1 MIKRIFAL
9 CLSLLAAGVSAQE
22 RIPLDSRSGH
32 IRWEVRPSEG
42 DALPAVPA
50 IVPGC
55 VFASYVAAGVEADPN
70 FGDNAYR
77 TDKSRYDR
85 NFRYTGLFPTPPVG
99 EGRTLWLRFEG
110 VNRKGTVRLNGHQ
123 LGHLDGFMQPGDY
136 DITRLVAPDG
146 ENRLEV
152 EVEWVGY
159 PVPNFRS
166 PTYIS
171 SAGWDWMP
179 YAPGLLSGITDDVY
193 LSLSGDVRLV
203 EPWVRTKVPDRE
215 HAKVELLTD
224 VENRSDK
231 ACEGVLRGEIRPG
244 GIAFS
249 HPVRLEA
256 GERRTIRLTER
267 EVPGLAVEHPQLW
280 WPNGMGDPA
289 LYTCCLAFETD
300 GRQSDA
306 RTVTFGIREYG
317 YEWHDGIFRL
327 KINGE
332 PVYVKG
338 GNWGMSEW
346 LLRCRG
352 EEYDTRVAL
361 HRHMHFNMIRNWIG
375 STTDEE
381 FYDACDRHGIMVWDD
396 FWLNS
401 HPNLPHDLGAFQQNA
416 VEKIKRL
423 RNHPSI
429 AVWCGDNEG
438 VPLAPLNEWLR
449 EDVKAFDGGD
459 RWYQPISREYGF
471 SGSGPWVNAHP
482 IWYFTA
488 HPLGYGDH
496 KLDGWGFRTEIGS
509 AVFTNYESYKK
520 FMPEPERWP
529 ASPGMLDKHFF
540 GNSAGNARPTRYF
553 AAVEYNYGKAAGAED
568 FCRKAQL
575 LNIEVNKAM
584 YEGWQHHLW
593 NDASGILTWMSQSA
607 YPSFVWQTYDY
618 YYDLNGAY
626 WGVRKACEP
635 LHIQWS
641 YADNTVKVV
650 NASGEAYNGLR
661 ATAAV
666 YNMDGSEVKRYAQRA
681 ALSSLPNTA
690 VKVMTLPFPEDRN
703 LARGKKTVASS
714 SENDG
719 AHAAKSVT
727 DGNTGSSWRSGGPG
741 EQWVMVDLGA
751 PTEFSDIV
759 LTWESEA
766 AKAYEILAS
775 DDAEEWR
782 TVYTSGKP
790 STPIDRIRIDPVTAR
805 YVKLQGTAPH
815 DDWQLVLFEMELYGP
830 ETPAKELSPV
840 HFIRLRLTDD
850 AGNLLSENF
859 YWRSN
864 RLGDYRALNDLEP
877 AKLDVRTKAET
888 VDGKRIIRATVT
900 NRGRSVAFAVRLM
913 PVYASTGEQILPVIM
928 DDNYFTLLRGETRK
942 VDIEIDESLLGEDT
956 YKLVAR
962 PYND

>member
-22 RIPLDSRSGH
+22 CIPLDSRSGH

-289 LYTCCLAFETD
+289 LYTCRLVFETD

-381 FYDACDRHGIMVWDD
+381 FYDACDRHGIMIWDD

-438 VPLAPLNEWLR
+438 VPQAPLDDWLR
-449 EDVKAFDGGD
+449 GDVAHYDGGD
-459 RWYQPISREYGF
+459 RLYQSISNAQGL
-471 SGSGPWVNAHP
+471 SGSGPWANFHP
-482 IWYFTA
+482 GWYFA
-488 HPLGYGDH
+488 AYPMPYGYKGRPA
-496 KLDGWGFRTEIGS
+496 WGFRTEIGT
-509 AVFTNYESYKK
+509 AVFTTFESFRK
-520 FMPEPERWP
+520 FMPEESWWP
-529 ASPGMLDKHFF
+529 RNDMWDKHFF
-540 GNSAGNARPTRYF
+540 GKSAANAAPDKYF
-553 AAVEYNYGKAAGAED
+553 ETVAENYGEADGIED

-714 SENDG
+714 SENDDS
-719 AHAAKSVT
+719 HAAKSVT

-775 DDAEEWR
+775 DDASTWR

-790 STPIDRIRIDPVTAR
+790 STPIDQIRIDPVTAR

-830 ETPAKELSPV
+830 ETPAEELSPV

-942 VDIEIDESLLGEDT
+942 VDIEIDESLLGDDT

>member
-1 MIKRIFAL
+1 
-9 CLSLLAAGVSAQE
+9 
-22 RIPLDSRSGH
+22 
-32 IRWEVRPSEG
+32 
-42 DALPAVPA
+42 
-50 IVPGC
+50 
-55 VFASYVAAGVEADPN
+55 
-70 FGDNAYR
+70 
-77 TDKSRYDR
+77 
-85 NFRYTGLFPTPPVG
+85 
-99 EGRTLWLRFEG
+99 
-110 VNRKGTVRLNGHQ
+110 
-123 LGHLDGFMQPGDY
+123 
-136 DITRLVAPDG
+136 
-146 ENRLEV
+146 
-152 EVEWVGY
+152 
-159 PVPNFRS
+159 
-166 PTYIS
+166 
-171 SAGWDWMP
+171 
-179 YAPGLLSGITDDVY
+179 
-193 LSLSGDVRLV
+193 
-203 EPWVRTKVPDRE
+203 
-215 HAKVELLTD
+215 
-224 VENRSDK
+224 
-231 ACEGVLRGEIRPG
+231 
-244 GIAFS
+244 
-249 HPVRLEA
+249 
-256 GERRTIRLTER
+256 
-267 EVPGLAVEHPQLW
+267 
-280 WPNGMGDPA
+280 
-289 LYTCCLAFETD
+289 
-300 GRQSDA
+300 
-306 RTVTFGIREYG
+306 
-317 YEWHDGIFRL
+317 
-327 KINGE
+327 
-332 PVYVKG
+332 
-338 GNWGMSEW
+338 
-346 LLRCRG
+346 
-352 EEYDTRVAL
+352 
-361 HRHMHFNMIRNWIG
+361 
-375 STTDEE
+375 
-381 FYDACDRHGIMVWDD
+381 
-396 FWLNS
+396 
-401 HPNLPHDLGAFQQNA
+401 
-416 VEKIKRL
+416 
-423 RNHPSI
+423 
-429 AVWCGDNEG
+429 
-438 VPLAPLNEWLR
+438 
-449 EDVKAFDGGD
+449 
-459 RWYQPISREYGF
+459 
-471 SGSGPWVNAHP
+471 
-482 IWYFTA
+482 
-488 HPLGYGDH
+488 
-496 KLDGWGFRTEIGS
+496 
-509 AVFTNYESYKK
+509 
-520 FMPEPERWP
+520 
-529 ASPGMLDKHFF
+529 
-540 GNSAGNARPTRYF
+540 
-553 AAVEYNYGKAAGAED
+553 
-568 FCRKAQL
+568 
-575 LNIEVNKAM
+575 
-584 YEGWQHHLW
+584 
-593 NDASGILTWMSQSA
+593 MSQSA

-714 SENDG
+714 SENDDS
-719 AHAAKSVT
+719 HAAKSVT

-751 PTEFSDIV
+751 PTEFSDIA

-775 DDAEEWR
+775 DDASTWR

-830 ETPAKELSPV
+830 ETPAEELSPV

-942 VDIEIDESLLGEDT
+942 VDIEIDESLLGDDT

>member
-1 MIKRIFAL
+1 MRKTLLFDLDGTLLNTLEDLRDSTNFAL
-9 CLSLLAAGVSAQE
+9 RTYGYPERSLEEVRRFVGNGLKMLLTRAVPQGSSEAEIERALACMKAHYCKNYHNKTVPYPGIPELLQRLQQAGFRMAIVSNKADPAVQLIRTLYFDGIIDVAVGESPACSKKPAPDMVLAALQ
-22 RIPLDSRSGH
+22 
-32 IRWEVRPSEG
+32 
-42 DALPAVPA
+42 
-50 IVPGC
+50 
-55 VFASYVAAGVEADPN
+55 
-70 FGDNAYR
+70 
-77 TDKSRYDR
+77 
-85 NFRYTGLFPTPPVG
+85 
-99 EGRTLWLRFEG
+99 
-110 VNRKGTVRLNGHQ
+110 RL
-123 LGHLDGFMQPGDY
+123 
-136 DITRLVAPDG
+136 
-146 ENRLEV
+146 
-152 EVEWVGY
+152 
-159 PVPNFRS
+159 
-166 PTYIS
+166 
-171 SAGWDWMP
+171 
-179 YAPGLLSGITDDVY
+179 
-193 LSLSGDVRLV
+193 
-203 EPWVRTKVPDRE
+203 
-215 HAKVELLTD
+215 
-224 VENRSDK
+224 
-231 ACEGVLRGEIRPG
+231 
-244 GIAFS
+244 
-249 HPVRLEA
+249 
-256 GERRTIRLTER
+256 
-267 EVPGLAVEHPQLW
+267 
-280 WPNGMGDPA
+280 
-289 LYTCCLAFETD
+289 
-300 GRQSDA
+300 
-306 RTVTFGIREYG
+306 
-317 YEWHDGIFRL
+317 
-327 KINGE
+327 
-332 PVYVKG
+332 
-338 GNWGMSEW
+338 
-346 LLRCRG
+346 
-352 EEYDTRVAL
+352 
-361 HRHMHFNMIRNWIG
+361 G
-375 STTDEE
+375 STAD
-381 FYDACDRHGIMVWDD
+381 DAIYLGDSEVD
-396 FWLNS
+396 LQTAKNS
-401 HPNLPHDLGAFQQNA
+401 GLPCAT
-416 VEKIKRL
+416 V
-423 RNHPSI
+423 
-429 AVWCGDNEG
+429 
-438 VPLAPLNEWLR
+438 
-449 EDVKAFDGGD
+449 
-459 RWYQPISREYGF
+459 
-471 SGSGPWVNAHP
+471 
-482 IWYFTA
+482 
-488 HPLGYGDH
+488 
-496 KLDGWGFRTEIGS
+496 GWGFRTEIGS

-529 ASPGMLDKHFF
+529 ASPEMLDKHFF

-666 YNMDGSEVKRYAQRA
+666 YNMDGSEVKRYAQQA

-714 SENDG
+714 SENDDS
-719 AHAAKSVT
+719 HAAKSVT

-775 DDAEEWR
+775 DDASTWR

-790 STPIDRIRIDPVTAR
+790 STPIDQIRIDPVTAR

-830 ETPAKELSPV
+830 ETPAEELSPV

>member
-22 RIPLDSRSGH
+22 CIPLDSRSGH

-99 EGRTLWLRFEG
+99 EGRPLWLRFEG

-289 LYTCCLAFETD
+289 LYTCRLVFETD

-381 FYDACDRHGIMVWDD
+381 FYDACDRHGIMIWDD

-438 VPLAPLNEWLR
+438 VPQAPLDDWLR
-449 EDVKAFDGGD
+449 GDVAHYDGGD
-459 RWYQPISREYGF
+459 RLYQSISNAQGL
-471 SGSGPWVNAHP
+471 SGSGPWANFHP
-482 IWYFTA
+482 GWYFA
-488 HPLGYGDH
+488 AYPMPYGYKGRPA
-496 KLDGWGFRTEIGS
+496 WGFRTEIGT
-509 AVFTNYESYKK
+509 AVFTTFESFRK
-520 FMPEPERWP
+520 FMPEESWWP
-529 ASPGMLDKHFF
+529 RNDMWDKHFF
-540 GNSAGNARPTRYF
+540 GKSAANAAPDKYF
-553 AAVEYNYGKAAGAED
+553 ETVAENYGEADGIED

-714 SENDG
+714 SENDDS
-719 AHAAKSVT
+719 HAAKSVT

-775 DDAEEWR
+775 DDASTWR

-830 ETPAKELSPV
+830 ETPAEELSPV

-942 VDIEIDESLLGEDT
+942 VDIEIDESLLGDDT

>member
-22 RIPLDSRSGH
+22 CIPLDSRSGH

-289 LYTCCLAFETD
+289 LYTCRLVFETD

-381 FYDACDRHGIMVWDD
+381 FYDACDRHGIMIWDD

-438 VPLAPLNEWLR
+438 VPQAPLDDWLR
-449 EDVKAFDGGD
+449 GDVAHYDGGD
-459 RWYQPISREYGF
+459 RLYQSISNAQGL
-471 SGSGPWVNAHP
+471 SGSGPWANFHP
-482 IWYFTA
+482 GWYFA
-488 HPLGYGDH
+488 AYPMPYGYKGRPA
-496 KLDGWGFRTEIGS
+496 WGFRTEIGT
-509 AVFTNYESYKK
+509 AVFTTFESFRK
-520 FMPEPERWP
+520 FMPEESWWP
-529 ASPGMLDKHFF
+529 RNDMWDKHFF
-540 GNSAGNARPTRYF
+540 GKSAANAAPDKYF
-553 AAVEYNYGKAAGAED
+553 ETVAENYGEADGIED

-575 LNIEVNKAM
+575 LNLEVNKAM
-584 YEGWQHHLW
+584 YEGWQHHMW
-593 NDASGILTWMSQSA
+593 DDATGIMTWMSQPA
-607 YPSFVWQTYDY
+607 YPSLVWQTYDY
-618 YYDLNGAY
+618 YLDGCLLGHTQGVRTGAY
-626 WGVRKACEP
+626 PVEP
-635 LHIQWS
+635 CRQFGQGGQYDARTARSDGHG
-641 YADNTVKVV
+641 T
-650 NASGEAYNGLR
+650 GLR
-661 ATAAV
+661 P
-666 YNMDGSEVKRYAQRA
+666 RRA
-681 ALSSLPNTA
+681 APA
-690 VKVMTLPFPEDRN
+690 AIHAAAQG
-703 LARGKKTVASS
+703 LARGQYGPQPVRPEFLGGQPGPQPARESILLIARRRRCR
-714 SENDG
+714 G
-719 AHAAKSVT
+719 AH
-727 DGNTGSSWRSGGPG
+727 RRQRFEPLG
-741 EQWVMVDLGA
+741 ERVQRRPVD
-751 PTEFSDIV
+751 
-759 LTWESEA
+759 
-766 AKAYEILAS
+766 
-775 DDAEEWR
+775 
-782 TVYTSGKP
+782 
-790 STPIDRIRIDPVTAR
+790 
-805 YVKLQGTAPH
+805 
-815 DDWQLVLFEMELYGP
+815 
-830 ETPAKELSPV
+830 
-840 HFIRLRLTDD
+840 
-850 AGNLLSENF
+850 
-859 YWRSN
+859 
-864 RLGDYRALNDLEP
+864 
-877 AKLDVRTKAET
+877 
-888 VDGKRIIRATVT
+888 
-900 NRGRSVAFAVRLM
+900 RGRSGRAPRLHRSRA
-913 PVYASTGEQILPVIM
+913 PLGGRPRRSLQTA
-928 DDNYFTLLRGETRK
+928 TLGRRPH
-942 VDIEIDESLLGEDT
+942 
-956 YKLVAR
+956 VAR
-962 PYND
+962 RL

>member
-1 MIKRIFAL
+1 MSNLIHPRLIALDLDGTLLNTLEDLRDSTNFAL
-9 CLSLLAAGVSAQE
+9 RTYGYPERSLEEVRRFVGNGLKMLLTRAVPQSSSEVEIERALACMKAHYCENYHNKTVPYPGIPELLQRLQQAGFRMAIVSNKADPAVQLIRTLYFDGIIDVAVGESPACSKKPALDMVLAALQ
-22 RIPLDSRSGH
+22 
-32 IRWEVRPSEG
+32 
-42 DALPAVPA
+42 
-50 IVPGC
+50 
-55 VFASYVAAGVEADPN
+55 
-70 FGDNAYR
+70 
-77 TDKSRYDR
+77 
-85 NFRYTGLFPTPPVG
+85 
-99 EGRTLWLRFEG
+99 
-110 VNRKGTVRLNGHQ
+110 RL
-123 LGHLDGFMQPGDY
+123 
-136 DITRLVAPDG
+136 
-146 ENRLEV
+146 
-152 EVEWVGY
+152 
-159 PVPNFRS
+159 
-166 PTYIS
+166 
-171 SAGWDWMP
+171 
-179 YAPGLLSGITDDVY
+179 
-193 LSLSGDVRLV
+193 
-203 EPWVRTKVPDRE
+203 
-215 HAKVELLTD
+215 
-224 VENRSDK
+224 
-231 ACEGVLRGEIRPG
+231 
-244 GIAFS
+244 
-249 HPVRLEA
+249 
-256 GERRTIRLTER
+256 
-267 EVPGLAVEHPQLW
+267 
-280 WPNGMGDPA
+280 
-289 LYTCCLAFETD
+289 
-300 GRQSDA
+300 
-306 RTVTFGIREYG
+306 
-317 YEWHDGIFRL
+317 
-327 KINGE
+327 
-332 PVYVKG
+332 
-338 GNWGMSEW
+338 
-346 LLRCRG
+346 
-352 EEYDTRVAL
+352 
-361 HRHMHFNMIRNWIG
+361 G
-375 STTDEE
+375 STAD
-381 FYDACDRHGIMVWDD
+381 DAIYLGDSEVDLQTAR
-396 FWLNS
+396 NS
-401 HPNLPHDLGAFQQNA
+401 GLPCAT
-416 VEKIKRL
+416 V
-423 RNHPSI
+423 
-429 AVWCGDNEG
+429 
-438 VPLAPLNEWLR
+438 
-449 EDVKAFDGGD
+449 
-459 RWYQPISREYGF
+459 
-471 SGSGPWVNAHP
+471 
-482 IWYFTA
+482 
-488 HPLGYGDH
+488 
-496 KLDGWGFRTEIGS
+496 GWGFRTEIGS

-529 ASPGMLDKHFF
+529 ASPEMLDKHFF

-553 AAVEYNYGKAAGAED
+553 AAVEYNYGKAAGTED

-714 SENDG
+714 SENDDS
-719 AHAAKSVT
+719 HAAKSVT

-775 DDAEEWR
+775 DDASTWR

-790 STPIDRIRIDPVTAR
+790 STPIDQIRIDPVTAR

-830 ETPAKELSPV
+830 ETPAEELSPV

-942 VDIEIDESLLGEDT
+942 VDIEIDESLLGDDT

>member
-1 MIKRIFAL
+1 MKRIFAL

-42 DALPAVPA
+42 DALPSVPA

-146 ENRLEV
+146 ENRLEI

-193 LSLSGDVRLV
+193 LSLSGDVRLI

-289 LYTCCLAFETD
+289 LYTCRLAFETD

>member
-22 RIPLDSRSGH
+22 CIPLDSRSGH

-438 VPLAPLNEWLR
+438 VPQAPLDDWLR
-449 EDVKAFDGGD
+449 GDVAHYDGGD
-459 RWYQPISREYGF
+459 RLYQSISNAQGL
-471 SGSGPWVNAHP
+471 SGSGPWANFYP
-482 IWYFTA
+482 GWYFTA
-488 HPLGYGDH
+488 YPMPYGYKGRPA
-496 KLDGWGFRTEIGS
+496 WGFRTEIGT
-509 AVFTNYESYKK
+509 AVFTTLESFRK
-520 FMPEPERWP
+520 FMPEESWWP
-529 ASPGMLDKHFF
+529 RNDMWDKHFF
-540 GNSAGNARPTRYF
+540 GKSAANAAPDKYF
-553 AAVEYNYGKAAGAED
+553 ETVAENYGEADGIED

-641 YADNTVKVV
+641 YADNTIKVV

-690 VKVMTLPFPEDRN
+690 TRVMTLPFPEDRN

-714 SENDG
+714 SENDDS
-719 AHAAKSVT
+719 HAAKSVT

-790 STPIDRIRIDPVTAR
+790 STPIDQIRIDPVTAR

-830 ETPAKELSPV
+830 ETPAEELSPV

-942 VDIEIDESLLGEDT
+942 VDIEIDESLLGDDT

>member
-1 MIKRIFAL
+1 MYKR
-9 CLSLLAAGVSAQE
+9 Q
-22 RIPLDSRSGH
+22 
-32 IRWEVRPSEG
+32 
-42 DALPAVPA
+42 
-50 IVPGC
+50 
-55 VFASYVAAGVEADPN
+55 
-70 FGDNAYR
+70 
-77 TDKSRYDR
+77 
-85 NFRYTGLFPTPPVG
+85 
-99 EGRTLWLRFEG
+99 
-110 VNRKGTVRLNGHQ
+110 
-123 LGHLDGFMQPGDY
+123 
-136 DITRLVAPDG
+136 
-146 ENRLEV
+146 
-152 EVEWVGY
+152 
-159 PVPNFRS
+159 
-166 PTYIS
+166 TYIS

-224 VENRSDK
+224 VENHSDK

-438 VPLAPLNEWLR
+438 VPQAPLDDWLR
-449 EDVKAFDGGD
+449 GDVAHYDGGD
-459 RWYQPISREYGF
+459 RLYQSISNAQGL
-471 SGSGPWVNAHP
+471 SGSGPWANFHP
-482 IWYFTA
+482 GWYFA
-488 HPLGYGDH
+488 AYPMPYGYKGRPA
-496 KLDGWGFRTEIGS
+496 WGFRTEIGT
-509 AVFTNYESYKK
+509 AVFTTFESFRK
-520 FMPEPERWP
+520 FMPEESWWP
-529 ASPGMLDKHFF
+529 RNDMWDKHFF
-540 GNSAGNARPTRYF
+540 GKSAANAAPDKYF
-553 AAVEYNYGKAAGAED
+553 ETVAENYGEANGIED